1 MRKIFL
7 LLAAIV
13 SLNLFATEGA
23 LNGRFTIDSEGH
35 LIVFS
40 KGNLQ
45 YVGTW
50 QFAEHQW
57 DTIGAGQADDHRDL
71 FGWGTGDA
79 PNKVSREYNDYATF
93 TDWGV
98 NPITNGGNEANA
110 WRTLTKDE
118 WVYLFYTRENAAT
131 LFALGSVNGQNGLI
145 LLPDNWELPDGA
157 SFTASTTQGLADQGT
172 YFWDES
178 STSHWTDN
186 TYTAEQWAVMESAG
200 AVFLPAAGVMGLL
213 GAGFFSK
220 NPGYYWSATATAS
233 SDRAYFFNFDPQYVE
248 PQPYGTRYLLQAVRL
263 VQAAI
268 PFASVVSAPTAIEG
282 LIYNGSAQTLI
293 NAGEAEGGEM
303 QYSLDNTNWSA
314 ELPTATAMGVYNVY
328 YKVVADASHSNSRV
342 FGPIVAKIHRAEP
355 LQGKFSISDTQKIRF
370 AQGNLQYVGSTWMFA
385 DFQWEF
391 FGDAQSDNHRD
402 LFGWGTGDAP
412 NKVSG
417 NPDDYTDFHEWGAN
431 AICNGGNADS
441 LWRTLTHD
449 EWHYLLNTRTNAYKL
464 QNLGSVNGVN
474 GLIILPDDWELPEG
488 VSFTS
493 CEESGESGNSISYS
507 DNTYTAEQWAVME
520 TAGAVF
526 LPAAGYRVGSDV
538 DDVDEKGYYWSATP
552 ATDAAAYNGYFNSY
566 YLGTS
571 YKAQYCGSSVRLVQD
586 VESEEGI
593 ESVNGEPKAVKFV
606 RDGMLYIERNGRI
619 YNATGAEVR

>member
-1 MRKIFL
+1 MRKIFFL
-7 LLAAIV
+7 CALCASVLTA
-13 SLNLFATEGA
+13 NATEGA

-79 PNKVSREYNDYATF
+79 PNKVSKENNDYATF

-110 WRTLTKDE
+110 WRTLTGDE
-118 WVYLFYTRENAAT
+118 WNYLFYTRENAAT
-131 LFALGSVNGQNGLI
+131 LFALGSVNGVNGLI

-157 SFTASTTQGLADQGT
+157 AFASASAKGYEWHNDGAYYSGCT
-172 YFWDES
+172 Y
-178 STSHWTDN
+178 TDN
-186 TYTAEQWAVMESAG
+186 TYTAEQWAVMASAG
-200 AVFLPAAGVMGLL
+200 AVFLPAAGCRNGTKVFNVGTY
-213 GAGFFSK
+213 A
-220 NPGYYWSATATAS
+220 PYWSSTSSRIIQSSS
-233 SDRAYFFNFDPQYVE
+233 SDYRIYPNTAAFSNYMGYS
-248 PQPYGTRYLLQAVRL
+248 VRL

-293 NAGEAEGGEM
+293 TAGEAEGGEM

-314 ELPTATAMGVYNVY
+314 ELPTATAVGAYNVY
-328 YKVVADASHSNSRV
+328 YKVVADASHSDSRV

-355 LQGKFSISDTQKIRF
+355 LQGKFSVSDTQKIRF
-370 AQGNLQYVGSTWMFA
+370 SQGNLRYVGSTWEFA
-385 DFQWEF
+385 DFQWEI

-431 AICNGGNADS
+431 AIFNGGNADS

-449 EWHYLLNTRTNAYKL
+449 EWHYLLDTRTNAYKL
-464 QNLGSVNGVN
+464 LNLGSVNGVN
-474 GLIILPDDWELPEG
+474 GLIILPDDCELPEG

-493 CEESGESGNSISYS
+493 CVESGESGSSISYS

-538 DDVDEKGYYWSATP
+538 FDVDEKGYYWSATP

>member
-1 MRKIFL
+1 MRKIFFF
-7 LLAAIV
+7 LAAIV
-13 SLNLFATEGA
+13 SLNLMATEGA

-98 NPITNGGNEANA
+98 NPITNGGNEANL
-110 WRTLTKDE
+110 WRTLTGDE
-118 WVYLFYTRENAAT
+118 WNYLFYTRENAAT

-172 YFWDES
+172 YYYDKDNAHF
-178 STSHWTDN
+178 TDN
-186 TYTAEQWAVMESAG
+186 TYTTAQWEVMETAG

-213 GAGFFSK
+213 GAGVFSK
-220 NPGYYWSATATAS
+220 NSSYYWSATATAMG
-233 SDRAYFFNFDPQYVE
+233 DRAYYFSFASYILE
-248 PQPYGTRYLLQAVRL
+248 PHGYSNKYTLQAVRL

-293 NAGEAEGGEM
+293 TAGEAEGGEM

-355 LQGKFSISDTQKIRF
+355 LQGKFSVSDTQKIRF

-385 DFQWEF
+385 DFQWEI

-402 LFGWGTGDAP
+402 LFGWGTANEP
-412 NKVSG
+412 NKVSA
-417 NPDDYTDFHEWGAN
+417 NPADYADFTDWGVN
-431 AICNGGNADS
+431 PISNGGNEANA
-441 LWRTLTHD
+441 WRTLTNN
-449 EWHYLLNTRTNAYKL
+449 EWQYLLDTRTNAYNL

-538 DDVDEKGYYWSATP
+538 SDVDEKGYYWSATL
-552 ATDAAAYNGYFNSY
+552 ATDAAAYNGYFDSH
-566 YLGTS
+566 YLGLS
-571 YKAQYCGSSVRLVQD
+571 YKARYYGSSVRLVQD
-586 VESEEGI
+586 VDTQGI
-593 ESVNGEPKAVKFV
+593 ENVQGDNVQSTKVL
-606 RDGMLYIERNGRI
+606 RDGVLYILRNGRL
-619 YNATGAEVR
+619 YDGRGQLVK